1 MAKIRV
7 PMGAVAPDFD
17 LPGVD
22 NKRYSLKSFSDKKI
36 VVVIFS
42 CNHCPY
48 VRAYE
53 DRIIAI
59 QRDFF
64 DRGVAL
70 MAINSNETKN
80 HPEDTFEKMVIRSDE
95 KKFNFPYLRDES
107 QQVAD
112 AYGAHYTPEIFLLD
126 AERRLR
132 YTGKIDD
139 NWQQPDAVKIRH
151 LRDALAATLS
161 GTSIIVPETHAI
173 GCTIKW
179 IQ

>member
-1 MAKIRV
+1 MGSRRILI
-7 PMGAVAPDFD
+7 GAVAPDFS

-22 NKRYSLKSFSDKKI
+22 DQLYSMKSFADKKI

-53 DRIIAI
+53 DRMIAI
-59 QRDFF
+59 QRDFN

-70 MAINSNETKN
+70 VAINSNETKN
-80 HPEDTFEKMVIRSDE
+80 HPEDTFPKMVIRSDE

-107 QQVAD
+107 QKVAD
-112 AYGAHYTPEIFLLD
+112 VYGAHYTPEIFLLD

-151 LRDALAATLS
+151 LRDALEATLT
-161 GTSIIVPETHAI
+161 GGSIPVAETHAI